1 MRIHLAQRVQSL
13 LWCLLHH
20 FSGRRVRGCGS
31 PSQWRWRCS
40 AQVAC
45 PPQAS
50 RRAPPCEACKAG
62 AHGHC
67 LATVSERQTDLLLV
81 LLARNVS
88 RELDFRV
95 EYNYSFLSELTLHS
109 WEPNSAEKTEFRIVL
124 PDMKSERLVYKIC
137 WKRAVLVFQLLCV
150 GSPSSNSSENPMT
163 GGGCS
168 APLPQQFQIR
178 IVPSSFA
185 RLPEN
190 HLAPSSSFETRSTTG
205 FSPRCLFGAA
215 PEPGACGRVGPR
227 LVFPSPVLFRALLL
241 SFFCGGSEFSCPQYK
256 VTKSHCAS
264 GDEGKTGPLFHVV
277 ESTASPADCFL

>member
-1 MRIHLAQRVQSL
+1 M
-13 LWCLLHH
+13 
-20 FSGRRVRGCGS
+20 
-31 PSQWRWRCS
+31 
-40 AQVAC
+40 AC

-50 RRAPPCEACKAG
+50 RRAPSCEACKAG

-95 EYNYSFLSELTLHS
+95 EYNYSFLFELTLHS

-137 WKRAVLVFQLLCV
+137 WKHAVLVFQLLCV

-168 APLPQQFQIR
+168 TPLPQQFQIR
-178 IVPSSFA
+178 IV
-185 RLPEN
+185 
-190 HLAPSSSFETRSTTG
+190 
-205 FSPRCLFGAA
+205 
-215 PEPGACGRVGPR
+215 
-227 LVFPSPVLFRALLL
+227 SPVLLHDCPRITWLQALPSKHTAQRASVLGVYLGQSRSPGPAGVL
-241 SFFCGGSEFSCPQYK
+241 VLALCFPAPCYLGRCFYPSSAVGANL
-256 VTKSHCAS
+256 VVLNTK
-264 GDEGKTGPLFHVV
+264 
-277 ESTASPADCFL
+277 